1 MEVGINVLSTAFHLI
16 TVRDFHVRKLFTMLI
31 ATLGFAAQATEA
43 VIQMQEQFGP
53 SGAFSI
59 MVPSTWAIG
68 AGENFSATAPENG
81 PSLTGTAYRIEH
93 HPPLAE
99 FANARYQGVLNMGIY
114 TQVGEE
120 RHLTSG
126 EGVVREYQ
134 GVWPGDKFV
143 TYYVVA
149 CKNAEEIYACVALVI
164 TEADYNANRAFYEK
178 MLSTFKVHP

>member
-1 MEVGINVLSTAFHLI
+1 M
-16 TVRDFHVRKLFTMLI
+16 RKLFTMLI

-68 AGENFSATAPENG
+68 AGENFSAIAPENG

-99 FANARYQGVLNMGIY
+99 FANARYQSVLNMGIY

-126 EGVVREYQ
+126 KA
-134 GVWPGDKFV
+134 WFV
-143 TYYVVA
+143 
-149 CKNAEEIYACVALVI
+149 
-164 TEADYNANRAFYEK
+164 
-178 MLSTFKVHP
+178 STKESG